1 MCARSRNCVFQD
13 DKKVYCYKHRD
24 LISGKIITGQGF
36 EVNRRMYVDFDG
48 ISLRRKFLT
57 GLEPENINLMIG
69 SLQIEKLGI
78 LTELSAKQGKL
89 FPVGYQCS
97 RWYWSTVNPLRRCK
111 YTCTIREVRP
121 PVPEKPAEEMPD
133 KGENSTIAHSLCA
146 QSGATKSKPHHML
159 TISDLEETRRPTSPQ
174 PPLPKS

>member
-36 EVNRRMYVDFDG
+36 EVTRRMYVDFDG

-78 LTELSAKQGKL
+78 LTELSAKQAKL

-97 RWYWSTVNPLRRCK
+97 RWYWSTVNPVRHCK

-133 KGENSTIAHSLCA
+133 KGENSTQPL
-146 QSGATKSKPHHML
+146 
-159 TISDLEETRRPTSPQ
+159 RPVRI
-174 PPLPKS
+174 